1 MPRRSRSGSPPR
13 SAERLVAADFGVLA
27 YAGPMTTHVDYHTET
42 ATEFL
47 AKAHTCLAEGDLQQA
62 SKQGWCA
69 VERMV
74 KAVAEERGW
83 PHESPDD
90 LYRVISRL
98 AGETSDKQLG
108 RLFRSADALH
118 WNAYEGWFTTAFVGG
133 GLKDVEEITKRLS
146 AALG

>member
-1 MPRRSRSGSPPR
+1 
-13 SAERLVAADFGVLA
+13 
-27 YAGPMTTHVDYHTET
+27 MTTRIDHHTET

-47 AKAHTCLAEGDLQQA
+47 TQAHTYLADDDLLQA
-62 SKQGWCA
+62 SEQGWNA
-69 VERMV
+69 VECMV
-74 KAVAEERGW
+74 KAVAEDRGW
-83 PHESPDD
+83 CHASPDD

-118 WNAYEGWFTTAFVGG
+118 WNAYEGWFTTAFVAD

-146 AALG
+146 AALS